1 MDEYKEYL
9 YKRDP
14 DRYARVSAGD
24 LSYQFYIKERQQC
37 KPFKYF
43 LDVVAP
49 DMKDRFYCNNNSFL
63 FIFHANLLITDIH
76 WKSHQNSLRAL

>member
-1 MDEYKEYL
+1 MKYPTRNYKRVAEVWMDEYKEYL

-14 DRYARVSAGD
+14 DRFAAVSAGD

-49 DMKDRFYCNNNSFL
+49 DMKERYPLEEPPEFASG
-63 FIFHANLLITDIH
+63 AVS
-76 WKSHQNSLRAL
+76 W